1 VSRRL
6 QLCFVYRHDDFEGT
20 ELHCVQRWSKVET
33 EGAASHIFGA
43 NNTNEEEEKEEGAS
57 DPVVETPIPQQVLHA
72 GNRAEDIAEI
82 RGMGFSVD
90 DDNEPAPENIPLP
103 QENDNNAATDD
114 GRTWGWAG
122 IDHRKQANGL
132 STRARINCLSGLA
145 LEGATMLTIFLLF
158 FPRKFMEEVVI
169 IETNKRIT
177 GMQVTYGEFLQFLG
191 LWLYMSTLSGFRRSD
206 YWSSKPVSMREGA
219 PYRFNEFMALKR
231 FEAILIALA
240 YTNETP
246 PLYLD
251 RFWEVRQII
260 TAWNKNMSEIFTPS
274 WVSCLDESMSPWNNR
289 WTCPG
294 WMFVPRKPHPFGNEY
309 HSICCAETMIMYAI
323 EIVEGKDAPPQR
335 PRDPNER
342 LGKTVGLLL
351 RLCKSIYSRGFV
363 VILDSGFCVLQ
374 GIIELRKKG
383 VFAAAVIK
391 KRKYWPKHVPG
402 DAIDEKMEP
411 TEVGDCN
418 SLPGILEGVPYD
430 LFVMKDSGYTMKIM
444 STYGSLLVKD
454 GQKDS
459 VRNYKNAEGQNVTK
473 KFKYTE
479 PFANHFLYRHCV
491 DDHNNLRHS
500 GISIEQTWR
509 THRWVNRVFAFLLA
523 ISEVNAF
530 LAFRFFI
537 WDSVDKME
545 LLQFRRQ
552 LALALIN
559 NEWHGDK
566 TVESPATRKRK
577 MIHSMA
583 CAPPHASKFVHGKWI
598 CTAKAV
604 YQQYICRGQRCKKQV
619 RSHCAC
625 APGHW
630 LCADCFQKHI
640 LDEHSAN

>member
-1 VSRRL
+1 V
-6 QLCFVYRHDDFEGT
+6 CFVYRHDDFEGA
-20 ELHCVQRWSKVET
+20 ELHACQRWSKVES

-43 NNTNEEEEKEEGAS
+43 DDTNEEEEKGEEAA
-57 DPVVETPIPQQVLHA
+57 DPVGGTPIPPQVLRA
-72 GNRAEDIAEI
+72 GNSAQDITDI
-82 RGMGFSVD
+82 RNLGFSVD
-90 DDNEPAPENIPLP
+90 DDNEPAPENIPIP
-103 QENDNNAATDD
+103 EENDNNAAPD
-114 GRTWGWAG
+114 GRRWGWAG
-122 IDHRKQANGL
+122 IDHRKHAGGQ
-132 STRARINCLSGLA
+132 STRARINCLTGLA
-145 LEGATMLTIFLLF
+145 LEGTTMLTMFLLF
-158 FPRKFMEEVVI
+158 FPRKFMEDVVI
-169 IETNKRIT
+169 VETNKRIA
-177 GMQVTYGEFLQFLG
+177 GKQVTFGEFLQFLG

-206 YWSSKPVSMREGA
+206 YWSSKPISMRMGA

-240 YTNETP
+240 YTDETP
-246 PLYLD
+246 PLYQD

-260 TAWNKNMSEIFTPS
+260 TAWNKNMSDIFTSS

-335 PRDPNER
+335 PRDPNEK

-363 VILDSGFCVLQ
+363 VILDSGFCVLR
-374 GIIELRKKG
+374 GIVELRKKG

-402 DAIDEKMEP
+402 DAIDSLMESA
-411 TEVGDCN
+411 EVGDCN
-418 SLPGILEGVPYD
+418 SLAGVLEGVPYD
-430 LFVMKDSGYTMKIM
+430 LFAMKDSGYTMKIM

-459 VRNYKNAEGQNVTK
+459 IRNYKNAEGVNVTK

-500 GISIEQTWR
+500 GISIEQTWK

-537 WDSVDKME
+537 WDSEDKME

-559 NEWHGDK
+559 NDWHGDN
-566 TVESPATRKRK
+566 TVESPDTRKRK
-577 MIHSMA
+577 LIHSMT
-583 CAPPHASKFVHGKWI
+583 CAPTHASRFVKGNWI
-598 CTAKAV
+598 CKAKAP
-604 YQQYICRGQRCKKQV
+604 YQQHVCRGQRCKKQV
-619 RSHCAC
+619 RSYCAC
-625 APGHW
+625 APGEW
-630 LCADCFQKHI
+630 LCVDCFQKHV
-640 LDEHSAN
+640 LDEHLAD